1 MGEFYFQLWLMGFKL
16 NPLYKVNPKTAFAIS
31 ENLYEMP
38 HHEAFYQGLH
48 CLLGEKDKTS
58 LGTVFRD

>member
-1 MGEFYFQLWLMGFKL
+1 MGFKL